1 MKIDVREI
9 DGITI
14 LDVSGEMY
22 GGPENARLVE
32 LLEELAGKGHLDVV
46 LNLAK
51 VKWVAST
58 GLGIMMRARA
68 KFASLGG
75 KVRLCSLNDRVL
87 SLLQVTKMNL
97 LFDVYK
103 HESEA
108 IAAARG

>member
-1 MKIDVREI
+1 MKIDMREV
-9 DGITI
+9 DGITV

-32 LLEELAGKGHLDVV
+32 LLEELAGKGKLDVV

-58 GLGIMMRARA
+58 GLGIMMRGRA

-75 KVRLCSLNDRVL
+75 KIRLCALNDRVV
-87 SLLQVTKMNL
+87 SLLHVTKMNL
-97 LFDVYK
+97 LFDVYPDVDK
-103 HESEA
+103 A
-108 IAAARG
+108 VAAARG

>member
-1 MKIDVREI
+1 MKIDSREVQ
-9 DGITI
+9 GVTV

-32 LLEELAGKGHLDVV
+32 VLEDLAGKGKLDVV
-46 LNLAK
+46 LNLGK

-68 KFASLGG
+68 KFAAAGG
-75 KVRLCSLNDRVL
+75 KIRLCELNDRVV
-87 SLLQVTKMNL
+87 SLLHVTKMNL

-108 IAAARG
+108 VAAARG

>member
-1 MKIDVREI
+1 MKIEIREV
-9 DGITI
+9 DGVTV
-14 LDVSGEMY
+14 LVVSGEMY

-32 LLEELAGKGHLDVV
+32 VLEELAAKGKLDVV
-46 LNLAK
+46 LNLGK

-68 KFASLGG
+68 KFAAAGG
-75 KVRLCSLNDRVL
+75 KIRLCELNDRVV

-103 HESEA
+103 SENEA
-108 IAAARG
+108 VTAARP